1 MQKLF
6 EDLRAFIGAFFLIVG
21 IILTITGIVH
31 PEFVEGYNLNL
42 ITGICFLIF
51 ASLALMLAVYEK
63 NKNS

>member
-6 EDLRAFIGAFFLIVG
+6 EDLRAFIGAFFLLVG
-21 IILTITGIVH
+21 IILTITGLVH

-42 ITGICFLIF
+42 ITGLCFLVF
-51 ASLALMLAVYEK
+51 ASLALLMAMHEK